1 MTKPT
6 SCWTPASEP
15 VTALWLRTA
24 RSRNGRC
31 SMKRLVL
38 LLLVA
43 SLGVVSASLS
53 PDSPV
58 CRKGRQTFW
67 PHVYRPDR
75 LKIIA
80 QCITVGGTVEHI
92 FRARDGDADI
102 QLALDPTPEHILND
116 ANRQYQHGALVVGI
130 VC

>member
-43 SLGVVSASLS
+43 SLGVVGASLS

-58 CRKGRQTFW
+58 CRKGRQTVW

-80 QCITVGGTVEHI
+80 QCFTVSGTVEHI
-92 FRARDGDADI
+92 SKARDGDTHI
-102 QLALDPTPEHILND
+102 GLTLDPAFEHILND
-116 ANRQYQHGALVVGI
+116 GNRQYQHGAL
-130 VC
+130 